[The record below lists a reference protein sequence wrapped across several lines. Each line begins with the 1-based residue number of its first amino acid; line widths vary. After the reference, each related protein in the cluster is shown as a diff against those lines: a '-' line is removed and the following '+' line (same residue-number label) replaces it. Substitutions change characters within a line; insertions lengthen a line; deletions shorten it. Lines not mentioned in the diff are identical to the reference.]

1 MKQKVSLVGNKCKCL
16 IQKLKSAVHEENCH
30 QQRWELC
37 SLCAVRWK
45 TCKMHHSATWHYFH
59 PFQVL
64 SAIWN
69 ARLCMRHVIVLAE
82 LQWVMV
88 MECPQP
94 HWENCWH
101 FFKPVGTLH
110 ALWWVKI
117 ISRQIY
123 QIFTRL
129 GSSCLNIWQVWWM
142 SCHLVGRGEGWGG
155 QENCRLFPLFGTFFV
170 WDSPLCW
177 SNQLIFRGA
186 CAYQYAGLIEWAV
199 FTKMPVYTLSCQS
212 GLD

>member
-88 MECPQP
+88 MESPQP
-94 HWENCWH
+94 HWAKLLTLFQACRYITCTVMSENNLQTDLPNIH
-101 FFKPVGTLH
+101 
-110 ALWWVKI
+110 
-117 ISRQIY
+117 QIG
-123 QIFTRL
+123 IFLPEYLTGL
-129 GSSCLNIWQVWWM
+129 MNELSFG
-142 SCHLVGRGEGWGG
+142 GEGGG
-155 QENCRLFPLFGTFFV
+155 HSRLLPLDLGE
-170 WDSPLCW
+170 C
-177 SNQLIFRGA
+177 
-186 CAYQYAGLIEWAV
+186 
-199 FTKMPVYTLSCQS
+199 
-212 GLD
+212 